1 MLPKHIIP
9 TNFARYQS
17 YSVMHIGK
25 NIKKI
30 REQKGIMQKE
40 VATTAGIH
48 ASNYSKIEKGERE
61 PSIEALDKIARLFS
75 TTVDEII
82 HYEGKVPKEVKIKDK
97 SVSEKIQ
104 LLDQLDDED
113 KQAVFRIID
122 GMLTKTKFK
131 DFFQKNVATL

>member
-1 MLPKHIIP
+1 MATKHIIR
-9 TNFARYQS
+9 TKFALYQS
-17 YSVMHIGK
+17 HRPMHIGK

-61 PSIEALDKIARLFS
+61 PSIDALDKMAKLFGM
-75 TTVDEII
+75 TVDEII
-82 HYEGKVPKEVKIKDK
+82 HFEGKVPKEVNIKDK
-97 SVSEKIQ
+97 TLTEKLQ
-104 LLDQLDDED
+104 LIEQLEDED

-131 DFFQKNVATL
+131 DFFQKNVAAL